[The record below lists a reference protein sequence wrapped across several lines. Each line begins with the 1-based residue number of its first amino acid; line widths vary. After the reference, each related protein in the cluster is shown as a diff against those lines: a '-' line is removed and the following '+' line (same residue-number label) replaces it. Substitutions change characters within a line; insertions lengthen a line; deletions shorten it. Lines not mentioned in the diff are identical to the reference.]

1 MILFLLLSKDP
12 RKTKYVHLYYTRNKT
27 RISEDRKYR
36 KVRFLAVRNKNNRG
50 VVRGVS
56 VSLQSRAFL
65 ISPRLQSLF
74 TTYCWRGLV
83 WRYCN
88 IHRKI
93 FYAQVV
99 SVLRVIK
106 LVQACRENTNYSKW
120 ICKFL
125 SEQ

>member
-1 MILFLLLSKDP
+1 MIYK
-12 RKTKYVHLYYTRNKT
+12 KYVQCTFILGTRHEFLQTN
-27 RISEDRKYR
+27 R

-83 WRYCN
+83 
-88 IHRKI
+88 
-93 FYAQVV
+93 
-99 SVLRVIK
+99 
-106 LVQACRENTNYSKW
+106 
-120 ICKFL
+120 
-125 SEQ
+125 